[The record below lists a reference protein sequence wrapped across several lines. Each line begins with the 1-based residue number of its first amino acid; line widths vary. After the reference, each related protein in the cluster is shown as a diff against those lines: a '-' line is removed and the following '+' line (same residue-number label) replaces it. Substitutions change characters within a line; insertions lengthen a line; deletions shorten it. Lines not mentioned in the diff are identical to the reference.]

1 MENMNIN
8 ELRSMARERNLVGYS
23 RLRKAELINFL
34 RESDLRISAL
44 ANWGQQTDKPKPLTK
59 CQLKHRRNKA
69 SKEAKQFKS
78 LSKEID
84 NLRSQM
90 DDIEDKITKA
100 SKSKNTR
107 FKRKKIRSMK
117 REATQIAEKIR
128 ERKETLKSLEAKA
141 PVVKPLS
148 KCINNKIAELNKK
161 IRRAKNKKNK
171 ERLIAKRD
179 ALRLKLTNLIPRLTE
194 GAFGG
199 AYSRYRIDGIEG
211 MEFYTFFSRMRDR
224 ILELLKRESV
234 GRAVRSQTTTWIRFL
249 KDQVEQ
255 VDLAFNSR
263 MMSVY
268 NLNDI
273 GEIVTSVITH
283 MSQQIEN
290 PTLRNSKFVFD
301 SVMHMDISF
310 HRLNL
315 TRGSSYIPLPDWLST
330 KKAIIN
336 PKNLDM
342 KCFKWVVIAAMKWE
356 EMENNNQRVSKL
368 RRYDDFDWDGINFP
382 VSISD
387 IKRFESRNEI
397 SINVLALEG
406 KKIYICRK
414 GRKYNRV
421 ANLMLITDG
430 EKKHYVAI
438 KSLGR
443 LLSMQNS
450 KHKESQHFCTNCLQG
465 FADQHSRDEHYVYC
479 RSNESVRIE
488 MPVKRP
494 IVEYSDGQHQFKVPF
509 IMYADFESILEPIQG
524 ARNNPNLSSTRGV
537 NIHTPS
543 GWCLYSRFA
552 YGDLDKPLS
561 QYRGS
566 DCVEKFYEQIISEAR
581 KLYNSF
587 PELPMKPLTKSQLK
601 EYKRATKRHICFKP
615 FGDWG
620 KVRDHCHYSGLYR
633 GAAHFSCNLQYKI
646 PSYIPVVFHNLAGY
660 DAHFFI
666 RELAK
671 YTTSM

>member
-1 MENMNIN
+1 M
-8 ELRSMARERNLVGYS
+8 
-23 RLRKAELINFL
+23 
-34 RESDLRISAL
+34 
-44 ANWGQQTDKPKPLTK
+44 TD
-59 CQLKHRRNKA
+59 
-69 SKEAKQFKS
+69 
-78 LSKEID
+78 
-84 NLRSQM
+84 
-90 DDIEDKITKA
+90 
-100 SKSKNTR
+100 
-107 FKRKKIRSMK
+107 
-117 REATQIAEKIR
+117 
-128 ERKETLKSLEAKA
+128 
-141 PVVKPLS
+141 
-148 KCINNKIAELNKK
+148 
-161 IRRAKNKKNK
+161 
-171 ERLIAKRD
+171 
-179 ALRLKLTNLIPRLTE
+179 LIPRLIE
-194 GAFGG
+194 GAFGR

-211 MEFYTFFSRMRDR
+211 MDFSTFFSRTRDR

-234 GRAVRSQTTTWIRFL
+234 GRAVRSQTTTWIRFV
-249 KDQVEQ
+249 KDQVQQ

-273 GEIVTSVITH
+273 GEIVTSMITN

-315 TRGSSYIPLPDWLST
+315 TRGSSYIPSPDWLSK

-342 KCFKWVVIAAMKWE
+342 KCFKWAAIAVMKWE
-356 EMENNNQRVSKL
+356 EIENNNQRVNKL
-368 RRYDDFDWDGINFP
+368 RRYDDFDWDGISFP

-414 GRKYNRV
+414 GREYNRV

-488 MPVKRP
+488 MPVKRL
-494 IVEYSDGQHQFKVPF
+494 IVEYSDGQH
-509 IMYADFESILEPIQG
+509 
-524 ARNNPNLSSTRGV
+524 
-537 NIHTPS
+537 
-543 GWCLYSRFA
+543 
-552 YGDLDKPLS
+552 
-561 QYRGS
+561 
-566 DCVEKFYEQIISEAR
+566 
-581 KLYNSF
+581 
-587 PELPMKPLTKSQLK
+587 
-601 EYKRATKRHICFKP
+601 
-615 FGDWG
+615 
-620 KVRDHCHYSGLYR
+620 
-633 GAAHFSCNLQYKI
+633 
-646 PSYIPVVFHNLAGY
+646 
-660 DAHFFI
+660 
-666 RELAK
+666 
-671 YTTSM
+671 

>member
-1 MENMNIN
+1 
-8 ELRSMARERNLVGYS
+8 
-23 RLRKAELINFL
+23 
-34 RESDLRISAL
+34 
-44 ANWGQQTDKPKPLTK
+44 
-59 CQLKHRRNKA
+59 
-69 SKEAKQFKS
+69 
-78 LSKEID
+78 
-84 NLRSQM
+84 
-90 DDIEDKITKA
+90 
-100 SKSKNTR
+100 
-107 FKRKKIRSMK
+107 
-117 REATQIAEKIR
+117 
-128 ERKETLKSLEAKA
+128 
-141 PVVKPLS
+141 
-148 KCINNKIAELNKK
+148 
-161 IRRAKNKKNK
+161 
-171 ERLIAKRD
+171 
-179 ALRLKLTNLIPRLTE
+179 
-194 GAFGG
+194 
-199 AYSRYRIDGIEG
+199 
-211 MEFYTFFSRMRDR
+211 
-224 ILELLKRESV
+224 
-234 GRAVRSQTTTWIRFL
+234 
-249 KDQVEQ
+249 
-255 VDLAFNSR
+255 
-263 MMSVY
+263 MSVY

-290 PTLRNSKFVFD
+290 PSLRNSKFVFD

-315 TRGSSYIPLPDWLST
+315 TRGSSYIPLPDWLSK

-342 KCFKWVVIAAMKWE
+342 KCFKGAVIVAMKWE
-356 EMENNNQRVSKL
+356 EIENNNQKVSKL

-387 IKRFESRNEI
+387 IKGFESRNEI
-397 SINVLALEG
+397 SINVLTLEG
-406 KKIYICRK
+406 EKIYICRK
-414 GRKYNRV
+414 GREYNRV

-479 RSNESVRIE
+479 RSNESVRID
-488 MPVKRP
+488 MPVKIP
-494 IVEYSDGQHQFKVPF
+494 IVEYSDGQHQFKVPL

-524 ARNNPNLSSTRGV
+524 ARNNPSLSSTRGV
-537 NIHTPS
+537 NNHTPS

-566 DCVEKFYEQIISEAR
+566 DCVEKFCEHIISEAKR
-581 KLYNSF
+581 LYNSF

-601 EYKRATKRHICFKP
+601 EYKRATKCHICFKP
-615 FGDWG
+615 FGDRG

-633 GAAHFSCNLQYKI
+633 GAAHFSCNLQYRI
-646 PSYIPVVFHNLAGY
+646 LSYMPVVFHNLAGY
-660 DAHFFI
+660 DAYLFI

-671 YTTSM
+671 YTTSMGVIAKNIEEYISFSIKVEVDRYVDKD